1 MTHSNIEDYLK
12 ENQKLMEE
20 LNRAN
25 LEKEKLD
32 NEIARLK
39 HENNEL
45 NQKIEFILEQLRLG
59 KSKTFGRS
67 SDTSVCEQLSFP
79 IFNEAEMEYDSN
91 TSEEKETIVY
101 TRNKKKKGHREE
113 MFENL
118 PVETIEYVLP
128 EEEQFCD
135 KCNCKLHVMSKETRR
150 EVVIIPAK
158 VKLKEHVRYIYSCR
172 CCEKKDTE
180 ATIKKASM
188 PNPALPNSFA
198 SASAIA
204 YVMCEKFVKGLPL
217 YCQEQDWARLGF
229 KISRQTMSNWMVLSS
244 DRWLKPL
251 YERMREYLIQR
262 DILHVDE
269 TTLQVLHEPG
279 RPASTKSYM
288 WLYRTGREGP
298 HIVLFNYQMTRAGKH
313 PREFLDGYKG
323 YLSTDGYSGYND
335 MPGIINVGCL
345 AHAQR
350 MFTNVIKAMPPNNDS
365 KSSLAEEGLRF
376 FTQLFAIEKAIEELS
391 NEERYR
397 IRQEKSR
404 PIIEE
409 FKKWINYHYPR
420 VLPKSTLGKAI
431 AYCKN
436 QMPKLE
442 GFLLDGR
449 LEMTNNRAERS
460 IRPFTIGRKNW
471 IFSNTPSGANSS
483 AIIYSMVETSKE
495 NGLNPYLYL
504 EYLFDKLPNVDLG
517 DKEMLD
523 EFLPWSDNL
532 PEFLKA

>member
-1 MTHSNIEDYLK
+1 
-12 ENQKLMEE
+12 
-20 LNRAN
+20 
-25 LEKEKLD
+25 
-32 NEIARLK
+32 
-39 HENNEL
+39 
-45 NQKIEFILEQLRLG
+45 
-59 KSKTFGRS
+59 
-67 SDTSVCEQLSFP
+67 
-79 IFNEAEMEYDSN
+79 
-91 TSEEKETIVY
+91 
-101 TRNKKKKGHREE
+101 
-113 MFENL
+113 
-118 PVETIEYVLP
+118 
-128 EEEQFCD
+128 
-135 KCNCKLHVMSKETRR
+135 
-150 EVVIIPAK
+150 
-158 VKLKEHVRYIYSCR
+158 
-172 CCEKKDTE
+172 
-180 ATIKKASM
+180 M
-188 PNPALPNSFA
+188 PNPALPKSFA
-198 SASAIA
+198 SASSIA

-217 YCQEQDWARLGF
+217 YRQEQDWARLGF
-229 KISRQTMSNWMVLSS
+229 KLSRQTMSNWMVLSS

-269 TTLQVLHEPG
+269 TTLQALQEPG

-350 MFTNVIKAMPPNNDS
+350 MFTNVIKAMPINNDS
-365 KSSLAEEGLRF
+365 KSTLAEEGLRF

-483 AIIYSMVETSKE
+483 AIIYSMVEIAKE

-517 DKEMLD
+517 DKKMLD